1 MTKYYTR
8 SLTFAR
14 QAMDWWLGELLG
26 MVPSRL
32 RQLLSFARSQ
42 IVLAQDATGYE
53 ILLCSGATTKPL
65 GRLAADASLSAASLT
80 AAIGDARIVRRILR
94 GKLPLVLRLP
104 QNTALITRL
113 TLPATVKA
121 DLPQI
126 LKFEMDRRT
135 PFAADDAVFAYDI
148 LPGSAPGKLD
158 IVLTV
163 MPKAAV
169 SELLSRLAPLGIAIR
184 QVTVAGVAGLRAS
197 GNLLPAETAGHS
209 RLRLVAR
216 VGVAAAVLLAAT
228 GLYSLWQDS
237 EANVA
242 GLRQDMAHLRKTI
255 EQVEATRAE
264 IERLQTASDFLSNRR
279 RQSLTATQLLADLTR
294 ALPDDTWLT
303 QLSMSDDKLVIT
315 GYSGA
320 AAGLIGKVMQAQ
332 VFQAPQFR
340 SAVTQD
346 ATVGRERFEMVMTVS
361 AGDQP

>member
-169 SELLSRLAPLGIAIR
+169 SELLSRLAPLGH
-184 QVTVAGVAGLRAS
+184 
-197 GNLLPAETAGHS
+197 PPGHRGGCGGPS
-209 RLRLVAR
+209 RLR
-216 VGVAAAVLLAAT
+216 
-228 GLYSLWQDS
+228 
-237 EANVA
+237 
-242 GLRQDMAHLRKTI
+242 
-255 EQVEATRAE
+255 
-264 IERLQTASDFLSNRR
+264 
-279 RQSLTATQLLADLTR
+279 
-294 ALPDDTWLT
+294 
-303 QLSMSDDKLVIT
+303 
-315 GYSGA
+315 
-320 AAGLIGKVMQAQ
+320 
-332 VFQAPQFR
+332 
-340 SAVTQD
+340 
-346 ATVGRERFEMVMTVS
+346 
-361 AGDQP
+361 